1 MQLST
6 KGRYAVMAMVD
17 LAGRGAG
24 SSVTLA
30 SIAERQH
37 ISVAYLEQLFMKL
50 RRSGLVKAVRGPRG
64 GYQLA
69 RAPSDISVADIMTA
83 ADEPVRM
90 NRCSVEGNDWCLGSK
105 RCATHDLWRALGTH
119 ISTFLGSVSLKD
131 VVDGT
136 LAGPAFALPVVEP
149 AAVAA
154 GPKQR
159 AVSP

>member
-17 LAGRGAG
+17 LASHGSG
-24 SSVTLA
+24 SSVPLA

-50 RRSGLVKAVRGPRG
+50 RRAGLVKAIRGPKG

-69 RAPSDISVADIMTA
+69 RAASDISVADIMTA

-90 NRCSVEGNDWCLGSK
+90 NCCSVEGSDWCLGTK
-105 RCATHDLWRALGTH
+105 RCATHDLWRALGIH
-119 ISTFLGSVSLKD
+119 ISAFLSAVSLKD
-131 VVDGT
+131 VLDGA
-136 LAGPAFALPVVEP
+136 LAGPGFDFSLEP
-149 AAVAA
+149 IAKA

-159 AVSP
+159 VVT

>member
-17 LAGRGAG
+17 LAGHGSG
-24 SSVTLA
+24 SSVPLA
-30 SIAERQH
+30 SIADRQH

-50 RRSGLVKAVRGPRG
+50 RRAGLVKAIRGPKG

-90 NRCSVEGNDWCLGSK
+90 NRCSVEGNDWCLGTK
-105 RCATHDLWRALGTH
+105 RCATHDLWRALGIH
-119 ISTFLGSVSLKD
+119 ISAFLSAVSLKD
-131 VVDGT
+131 ILDGA
-136 LAGPAFALPVVEP
+136 LAGPGFDFSLEP
-149 AAVAA
+149 IVKA

-159 AVSP
+159 VVT

>member
-17 LAGRGAG
+17 LASNSSG
-24 SSVTLA
+24 SSLPLA

-50 RRSGLVKAVRGPRG
+50 RRAGLVKAIRGPRG

-69 RAPSDISVADIMTA
+69 RPASDISVADIMTA

-90 NRCSVEGNDWCLGSK
+90 NRCSVEGNDWCLGTK
-105 RCATHDLWRALGTH
+105 RCATHDLWRALGIH
-119 ISTFLGSVSLKD
+119 ITAFLSAVSLKD
-131 VVDGT
+131 VLDGA
-136 LAGPAFALPVVEP
+136 LAGPGFDFSWASRCAK
-149 AAVAA
+149 A

-159 AVSP
+159 VVT

>member
-17 LAGRGAG
+17 LACHGSG
-24 SSVTLA
+24 SSVPLA

-50 RRSGLVKAVRGPRG
+50 RRAGLVKAIRGPKG

-69 RAPSDISVADIMTA
+69 RVPSDISVADIMTA

-90 NRCSVEGNDWCLGSK
+90 NRCSVEGHDWCLGTK

-119 ISTFLGSVSLKD
+119 ISAFLGAVSLKD
-131 VVDGT
+131 VLDGT
-136 LAGPAFALPVVEP
+136 LAGPGLDFSLAEPVVK
-149 AAVAA
+149 A

-159 AVSP
+159 VVTQ

>member
-17 LAGRGAG
+17 LAGNSSGA
-24 SSVTLA
+24 SLPLA

-50 RRSGLVKAVRGPRG
+50 RRAGLVKAIRGPKG

-69 RAPSDISVADIMTA
+69 RAPSEISVADIMSA

-90 NRCSVEGNDWCLGSK
+90 NRCSVEGHDWCLGTK
-105 RCATHDLWRALGTH
+105 RCATHDLWRALGIH
-119 ISTFLGSVSLKD
+119 ITAFLSAVSLKD
-131 VVDGT
+131 VLDGT
-136 LAGPAFALPVVEP
+136 LAGPAFDFSIEP
-149 AAVAA
+149 LAKAER
-154 GPKQR
+154 KQR
-159 AVSP
+159 VVTQ

>member
-17 LAGRGAG
+17 LASHG
-24 SSVTLA
+24 SASSLPLA

-50 RRSGLVKAVRGPRG
+50 RRAGLVKAIRGPKG

-69 RAPSDISVADIMTA
+69 RAASDISVADIMTA

-90 NRCSVEGNDWCLGSK
+90 NRCSVEGSDWCLGTK
-105 RCATHDLWRALGTH
+105 RCATHDLWRALGIH
-119 ISTFLGSVSLKD
+119 ISAFLGAVSLKD
-131 VVDGT
+131 VLDGT
-136 LAGPAFALPVVEP
+136 LAGPAFDFSLSEPV
-149 AAVAA
+149 AKA

-159 AVSP
+159 VVT

>member
-17 LAGRGAG
+17 LAGHGSG
-24 SSVTLA
+24 SSLPLA

-37 ISVAYLEQLFMKL
+37 ISIAYLEQLFMKL
-50 RRSGLVKAVRGPRG
+50 RRAGLVKAVRGPKG

-90 NRCSVEGNDWCLGSK
+90 NRCSVEGNDWCLGTK
-105 RCATHDLWRALGTH
+105 RCATHELWRALGTH
-119 ISTFLGSVSLKD
+119 ISAFLGAVSLKD
-131 VVDGT
+131 VLDGT
-136 LAGPAFALPVVEP
+136 LAGSGLDLPLGEP
-149 AAVAA
+149 VATA

-159 AVSP
+159 VVTQ

>member
-17 LAGRGAG
+17 LAGHGSG
-24 SSVTLA
+24 SSVPLA
-30 SIAERQH
+30 SIADRQH

-50 RRSGLVKAVRGPRG
+50 RRAGLVKAIRGPKG

-69 RAPSDISVADIMTA
+69 RAASDISVADIMTA

-90 NRCSVEGNDWCLGSK
+90 NRCSVEGNDWCLGTK
-105 RCATHDLWRALGTH
+105 RCATHDLWRALGIH
-119 ISTFLGSVSLKD
+119 ISAFLSAVSLKD
-131 VVDGT
+131 VLDGA
-136 LAGPAFALPVVEP
+136 LAGPGFDFSLEP
-149 AAVAA
+149 IAKA

-159 AVSP
+159 VVT

>member
-17 LAGRGAG
+17 LAGQGSG

-69 RAPSDISVADIMTA
+69 LAPSEISVADIMTA

-105 RCATHDLWRALGTH
+105 RCATHDLWQALGVH
-119 ISTFLGSVSLKD
+119 ISTFLSSVSLKD
-131 VVDGT
+131 VVDGSLSG
-136 LAGPAFALPVVEP
+136 LAFGVPVVEP
-149 AAVAA
+149 ATA

-159 AVSP
+159 AVAP

>member
-17 LAGRGAG
+17 LASNSSG
-24 SSVTLA
+24 SSLPLA

-50 RRSGLVKAVRGPRG
+50 RRAGLVKAIRGPKG

-69 RAPSDISVADIMTA
+69 RAASDISVADIMTA

-90 NRCSVEGNDWCLGSK
+90 NRCSVEGNDWCLGTK
-105 RCATHDLWRALGTH
+105 RCTTHDLWRALGIH
-119 ISTFLGSVSLKD
+119 ITAFLSAVSLKD
-131 VVDGT
+131 VLDGA
-136 LAGPAFALPVVEP
+136 LAGPGFDFSVGEP
-149 AAVAA
+149 MAKA

-159 AVSP
+159 VVTQ

>member
-17 LAGRGAG
+17 LASNGSG
-24 SSVTLA
+24 SSLPLA

-50 RRSGLVKAVRGPRG
+50 RRAGLVKAIRGPKG

-69 RAPSDISVADIMTA
+69 RAPSEISVADIMAA

-105 RCATHDLWRALGTH
+105 RCATHDLWQALGVH
-119 ISTFLGSVSLKD
+119 ISAFLGAVSLKD
-131 VVDGT
+131 VLDGT
-136 LAGPAFALPVVEP
+136 LAGPGVDFSLGEP
-149 AAVAA
+149 IVKA
-154 GPKQR
+154 GAKQR
-159 AVSP
+159 VVT

>member
-17 LAGRGAG
+17 LAGHGSG
-24 SSVTLA
+24 SSLTLA

-50 RRSGLVKAVRGPRG
+50 RRAGLVKAVRGPKG

-69 RAPSDISVADIMTA
+69 RPPADISVADIMTA

-90 NRCSVEGNDWCLGSK
+90 NRCSVEGNDWCLGTK
-105 RCATHDLWRALGTH
+105 RCATHDLWRALGIH
-119 ISTFLGSVSLKD
+119 ISAFLGAVSLKD
-131 VVDGT
+131 VLDGT
-136 LAGPAFALPVVEP
+136 FAGAAFEFPLSEP
-149 AAVAA
+149 AAKA

-159 AVSP
+159 VVAP

>member
-17 LAGRGAG
+17 LAGHGSG

-69 RAPSDISVADIMTA
+69 RAASEISVADIMTA

-105 RCATHDLWRALGTH
+105 RCATHDLWRALGAH
-119 ISTFLGSVSLKD
+119 ISAFLGSVSLKD
-131 VVDGT
+131 VLDGT
-136 LAGPAFALPVVEP
+136 LAGPAFGFPVAEP
-149 AAVAA
+149 AAAA
-154 GPKQR
+154 EPKQR
-159 AVSP
+159 AVTP

>member
-17 LAGRGAG
+17 LAEHG
-24 SSVTLA
+24 SGLSVPLA
-30 SIAERQH
+30 SIADRQH

-50 RRSGLVKAVRGPRG
+50 RRAGLVKAIRGPKG

-90 NRCSVEGNDWCLGSK
+90 NRCSVEGTDWCLGTK
-105 RCATHDLWRALGTH
+105 RCATHDLWRALGIH
-119 ISTFLGSVSLKD
+119 ISAFLSAVSLKD
-131 VVDGT
+131 ILDGA
-136 LAGPAFALPVVEP
+136 LAGPGFDFSLEP
-149 AAVAA
+149 MAKA

-159 AVSP
+159 VVTQ

>member
-17 LAGRGAG
+17 LAGHGSG
-24 SSVTLA
+24 SSLPLA

-50 RRSGLVKAVRGPRG
+50 RRAGLVKAVRGPKG
-64 GYQLA
+64 GYQLS

-90 NRCSVEGNDWCLGSK
+90 NRCSVEGNDWCLGTK
-105 RCATHDLWRALGTH
+105 RCATHDLWRALGIH
-119 ISTFLGSVSLKD
+119 ISAFLGAVSLKD
-131 VVDGT
+131 VLDGT
-136 LAGPAFALPVVEP
+136 LSGSGLDLPLSEP
-149 AAVAA
+149 AAKA

-159 AVSP
+159 VVTQ